1 MIFVGAHFI
10 NSYQFLLEML
20 EVKLYE
26 NDGSLRSFTSE
37 NWTQRRHGPNDLSN
51 QPDVASH

>member
-26 NDGSLRSFTSE
+26 NDGVSE
-37 NWTQRRHGPNDLSN
+37 VSPVKIDPTETWTK
-51 QPDVASH
+51 